1 MSLPHLKENAIYR
14 DAQSL
19 CCFQLHTV
27 HHTYLRNWLGI
38 PKAVCVLTSLLYI
51 FWRPLNKRKQVQGFL
66 NLLLLLLRKRVQL
79 GTNSTDK
86 RKVNI
91 LTHLI
96 KQVHTV
102 NYQLPFQKDPV
113 APLQPMF
120 GPCVSLSSSSCLQL
134 PCLPL
139 SSFHCIK
146 AVQFKIK
153 QK

>member
-14 DAQSL
+14 DAHSL
-19 CCFQLHTV
+19 CCFQLHTM

-38 PKAVCVLTSLLYI
+38 PKAVCVLTSLLQI

-86 RKVNI
+86 KQVNI

-96 KQVHTV
+96 KQVHTDRQT
-102 NYQLPFQKDPV
+102 YIQQIISYHFKRIPW
-113 APLQPMF
+113 PLF
-120 GPCVSLSSSSCLQL
+120 S
-134 PCLPL
+134 PCLVPVFL
-139 SSFHCIK
+139 CLLLLAFSSPVFL
-146 AVQFKIK
+146 
-153 QK
+153 